1 MPEAPVTV
9 LAPTATPTTG
19 STRSSRPRRRRR
31 VTWPR
36 MLLLALMLG
45 ISVVMLYPFWFMIDT
60 SFRTQDQYQAGS
72 GHSVASWEKLTS
84 ALPVGHQLLNSTI
97 VCVLSIAI
105 IIAVSTTAGFA
116 FAKLRYNGATLVF
129 LAIIAALLIPMQ
141 SIIIPAYVNIAK
153 FHLLTTYFGA
163 VLVYAALGTPFATFL
178 MTAYY
183 RGLPDE
189 LMEAAIVDG
198 LGYGRVFWRIALPLS
213 VPAIVTVT
221 VLQFIQIWDDLL
233 IGLLFLQNPDQ
244 RTITVGLGALSAGR
258 VTDIPVLMAGSLVSA
273 IPAVIVYLVFQRHLI
288 SGLTA
293 GIGK

>member
-1 MPEAPVTV
+1 MNVTMTVPRGARAGSDVAPRK
-9 LAPTATPTTG
+9 G
-19 STRSSRPRRRRR
+19 QRRGRGRR
-31 VTWPR
+31 VA
-36 MLLLALMLG
+36 LFLAMVVVA
-45 ISVVMLYPFWFMIDT
+45 VVMLYPFWFMINT
-60 SFRTQDQYQAGS
+60 SLKTQDQYVSGS
-72 GHSVASWEKLTS
+72 GHSLTSWSKLTS
-84 ALPVGHQLLNSTI
+84 VLPVGSQLTNSMI

-105 IIAVSTTAGFA
+105 IVFVSSCAGFA
-116 FAKLRYNGATLVF
+116 FAKLRYRASTLVF
-129 LAIIAALLIPMQ
+129 LGIIAAMLIPMQ

-153 FHLLTTYFGA
+153 VDLLTTYFGA

-189 LMEAAIVDG
+189 LIEAGIIDG
-198 LGYGRVFWRIALPLS
+198 LGYGRVFLRIAVPMS
-213 VPAIVTVT
+213 VPAVVTVI

-233 IGLLFLQNPDQ
+233 IGLLFLQNTDQ
-244 RTITVGLGALSAGR
+244 RTITVGLGVLSTGR

-273 IPAVIVYLVFQRHLI
+273 IPAVIVYLVFQRYLI